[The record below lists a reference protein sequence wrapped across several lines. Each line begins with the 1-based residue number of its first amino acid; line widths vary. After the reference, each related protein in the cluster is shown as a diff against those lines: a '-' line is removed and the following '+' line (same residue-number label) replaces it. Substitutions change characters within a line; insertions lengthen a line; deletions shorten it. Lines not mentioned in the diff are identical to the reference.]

1 MYAIMALC
9 FIFVPMLDTRVQES
23 SELDL
28 LTETETGYQLIV
40 WNDNVNTFEWV
51 IKALVEVCGHNEE
64 QAEQCSLFI
73 HHHGKYAVKEGDY
86 DTLKPM
92 REAITERGID
102 ATIEALSEA

>member
-1 MYAIMALC
+1 
-9 FIFVPMLDTRVQES
+9 MLDTRVKES
-23 SELDL
+23 IEFDL

-51 IKALVEVCGHNEE
+51 IKALVEICDHNEE
-64 QAEQCSLFI
+64 QAEQCALFI
-73 HHHGKYAVKEGDY
+73 HHQGKYAVKNGDY

-92 REAITERGID
+92 REAIAERGIN